1 MAIVEI
7 DMSPPPSWLR
17 VRHLSAVFAV
27 AVAPLLGVAWSFL
40 VPLFR
45 GSMSIEVA
53 NVAANPARFVA
64 GTYLG
69 VLMSFLMIPA
79 ALAMGRFIRPR
90 APVAGDVTTALWALG
105 ACFHG
110 GVLAFQLAEA
120 NLVAR
125 TPDLTLAT
133 TMVSRLFEY
142 TGFTLVLVPFI
153 AFYVGLAAFA
163 ALLILRRAVPLWIP
177 VLILV
182 SIPIELFAPIPW
194 KARLFFVLLGVAFAG
209 LARAVW
215 RIGPVEWARRADD
228 THAQAMATNSAA
240 D

>member
-1 MAIVEI
+1 MA
-7 DMSPPPSWLR
+7 SSTSWLR
-17 VRHLSAVFAV
+17 VRHLSAVFAI

-53 NVAANPARFVA
+53 AVAANPGRFVA

-79 ALAMGRFIRPR
+79 ALAMGRFIRPK
-90 APVAGDVTTALWALG
+90 APVAGDLTTALWALG

-125 TPDLTLAT
+125 TPDQALAT

-142 TGFTLVLVPFI
+142 TGFTLVVMPFI
-153 AFYVGLAAFA
+153 AYYVGLAAFA
-163 ALLILRRAVPLWIP
+163 VLLILRRAVPSWIP

-182 SIPIELFAPIPW
+182 AIPIELFAPFAW
-194 KARLFFVLLGVAFAG
+194 KARLFFVLLAVAFAG
-209 LARAVW
+209 LAHAVW
-215 RIGPVEWARRADD
+215 RVGALEWAQRADD
-228 THAQAMATNSAA
+228 TRDIGMPATSSV

>member
-1 MAIVEI
+1 MA
-7 DMSPPPSWLR
+7 SSTSWLR
-17 VRHLSAVFAV
+17 VRHLSSVFAI

-53 NVAANPARFVA
+53 AVAANPGRFVA

-79 ALAMGRFIRPR
+79 ALAMGRFIRPK
-90 APVAGDVTTALWALG
+90 APVAGDLTTALWAVG

-125 TPDLTLAT
+125 TPDQALAT

-142 TGFTLVLVPFI
+142 TGFTLVVMPFI

-163 ALLILRRAVPLWIP
+163 VLLILRRAVATWIP

-182 SIPIELFAPIPW
+182 GIPIELFAPFAW
-194 KARLFFVLLGVAFAG
+194 KARLFFVLLAVAFAG
-209 LARAVW
+209 LAHAVW
-215 RIGPVEWARRADD
+215 RVGALEWARRADD
-228 THAQAMATNSAA
+228 TRDIGMPATSSV

>member
-1 MAIVEI
+1 MAV
-7 DMSPPPSWLR
+7 STSWLR
-17 VRHLSAVFAV
+17 VRHLSAVLAI
-27 AVAPLLGVAWSFL
+27 AMAPLLGVAWSFL

-53 NVAANPARFVA
+53 AVAANPARFVA

-79 ALAMGRFIRPR
+79 ALAMGRFIRPK
-90 APVAGDVTTALWALG
+90 APVAGDVATALWAAG

-110 GVLAFQLAEA
+110 GILVFQLAEA

-125 TPDLTLAT
+125 TPDQALAT

-142 TGFTLVLVPFI
+142 TGFTLVLMPFI

-163 ALLILRRAVPLWIP
+163 VLLILRRAVPLWIP

-182 SIPIELFAPIPW
+182 SIPIELFAPILW
-194 KARLFFVLLGVAFAG
+194 KARLFFALLAVAFAG
-209 LARAVW
+209 LAQAVW
-215 RIGPVEWARRADD
+215 RVGTVEWARRADD
-228 THAQAMATNSAA
+228 TRDLGMPTTSSA

>member
-1 MAIVEI
+1 MA
-7 DMSPPPSWLR
+7 SSTSWLR
-17 VRHLSAVFAV
+17 VRHLSAVFAI

-53 NVAANPARFVA
+53 AVAANPGRFVA

-79 ALAMGRFIRPR
+79 ALAMGRFIRPK
-90 APVAGDVTTALWALG
+90 APVAGDLTTALWAVG

-125 TPDLTLAT
+125 TPDQALAT

-142 TGFTLVLVPFI
+142 TGFTLVVMPFI

-163 ALLILRRAVPLWIP
+163 VLLILRRAVATWIP

-182 SIPIELFAPIPW
+182 GIPIELFAPFAW
-194 KARLFFVLLGVAFAG
+194 KARLFFVLLAVAFAG
-209 LARAVW
+209 LAHAVW
-215 RIGPVEWARRADD
+215 RVGALEWARRADD
-228 THAQAMATNSAA
+228 TRDIGMPATSSV

>member
-1 MAIVEI
+1 VEI
-7 DMSPPPSWLR
+7 KMAGSTSWLR
-17 VRHLSAVFAV
+17 VRHLSAVFAI

-53 NVAANPARFVA
+53 NVAADPTRFVA

-79 ALAMGRFIRPR
+79 ALAMGRFIRPT
-90 APVAGDVTTALWALG
+90 APVAGDVASALWAVG

-110 GVLAFQLAEA
+110 GVLVFQLAEA

-125 TPDLTLAT
+125 TPDQALAT

-142 TGFTLVLVPFI
+142 TGFTLVLMPFI

-163 ALLILRRAVPLWIP
+163 VLLIVRRAVPLWIP

-182 SIPIELFAPIPW
+182 SIPIELFAPISW
-194 KARLFFVLLGVAFAG
+194 KARLFFVLLAIAFAG
-209 LARAVW
+209 LAQAVW
-215 RIGPVEWARRADD
+215 RVGAVEWARRADETRAFERASSPGD
-228 THAQAMATNSAA
+228 
-240 D
+240 

>member
-1 MAIVEI
+1 MTG
-7 DMSPPPSWLR
+7 STWLR
-17 VRHLSAVFAV
+17 VRHLSAVVAI

-53 NVAANPARFVA
+53 AVAANPGRFVA

-79 ALAMGRFIRPR
+79 ALAMGRFIRPK
-90 APVAGDVTTALWALG
+90 APVAGDVAAALWAVG

-125 TPDLTLAT
+125 TSDQALAT
-133 TMVSRLFEY
+133 TMVSRLFDY
-142 TGFTLVLVPFI
+142 AGFTLVLIPFI

-163 ALLILRRAVPLWIP
+163 VLLILRRAVALWIP

-182 SIPIELFAPIPW
+182 SIPIQLLAPIPW
-194 KARLFFVLLGVAFAG
+194 KARLFFVLLSVAFAG
-209 LARAVW
+209 LAQAVW
-215 RIGPVEWARRADD
+215 RVGAVEWTRRADD
-228 THAQAMATNSAA
+228 SRDLGVPASSAG